1 MNKIRIIDL
10 LNKIA
15 NGEEVPKKVKALDEI
30 SYCVA
35 IPSESEGKY
44 VEAIPDVRALSVYHH
59 GAYEDIPDTRK
70 KLFEYAKENGLT
82 LSGKCRHI
90 YLEGPPQHKDKKKF
104 ITQII
109 AIIE

>member
-1 MNKIRIIDL
+1 MRLEGK
-10 LNKIA
+10 
-15 NGEEVPKKVKALDEI
+15 
-30 SYCVA
+30 VA
-35 IPSESEGKY
+35 IVTGGAKGLGGEMAQTFAREGAKVIAADMMPLTY
-44 VEAIPDVRALSVYHH
+44 ECENVEFYQLNVTDGEACK
-59 GAYEDIPDTRK
+59 G
-70 KLFEYAKENGLT
+70 LFEYAKENGIT